1 LEKYERTEHTHT
13 HAHTN
18 AAYTRDKSG
27 MKRTVPTL
35 ETIKASN

>member
-13 HAHTN
+13 HTN
-18 AAYTRDKSG
+18 AAYTCDKGG